1 MLVINPQKGAKLQY
15 TRVKRAVSAVV
26 IDGADTDANPDFVK
40 VNGNV
45 TFTPLLKAG
54 DVVQYAGPKGPE
66 SLVLAP
72 IECRISDGIIMHRG
86 QEGVFLAAGGEGVQ
100 PDVIQWK
107 ATFSNMQAGGWAFT
121 LKPVM
126 FDAVPGGDVDLTLV
140 SPIAGAS
147 EPIVRG
153 PAGVGLKSITVEG
166 SELVVTVTS
175 EAGDSVLSRIPL
187 EDVVR
192 AEADQAVASAQ
203 AAIKADVDVA
213 VESAAAAKLSQDAAA
228 KSATDAQ
235 NAASQTVATTQAA
248 IKADVDAAAKSAS
261 DAQTAASKTVESAQ
275 AAIKADV
282 GAAAASAASAQDS
295 AATAITQAETATT
308 QAGTATKQANA
319 AAMSADSAKTS
330 EANAKDSE
338 KNAGASAATAVSEAN
353 RAKTEAD
360 RAAQKATETANTVE
374 GNYSPVGHH
383 HVWADIDDKPATFP
397 PSEHTHTWEQVKS
410 KPATFPP
417 EKHKHTVVDVS
428 DLNNKFANRDMSSEP
443 TGYHLVMRDAAGRA
457 QFATPSSGA
466 DAATKA
472 YVDAQDVK
480 IDLLGS
486 GVDLNTIT
494 TTGAY
499 HQSLTANAQN
509 GKNYPIGQ
517 AGLLEVFNPDASM
530 TYQRYTAYGS
540 FNKEFTRGLYMNA
553 WSAWKEVSTAGHT
566 HAQGEIAGDDA
577 AKPWDVFLP
586 ENRGKLVRYGSG
598 GGLYSYANDS
608 SSAPSVMPKS
618 WIEGKINAK
627 ADASEVEAQGATPAA
642 GKVVRR
648 DSSGQVLVPT
658 TAGGSNTAVSRSE
671 LTSGLEGKANT
682 RHEHTLSQISGIP
695 NSAISGYAAN
705 TIMTRDGNGR
715 SQVTTPRYG
724 NDIATKAYV
733 DSAVTS
739 GSKIQVVSSLPS
751 SPDASTVYIVV

>member
-1 MLVINPQKGAKLQY
+1 M
-15 TRVKRAVSAVV
+15 
-26 IDGADTDANPDFVK
+26 NPDFVK

-45 TFTPLLKAG
+45 TFTPLLKDG
-54 DVVQYAGPKGPE
+54 DVVQYAGPHGPE

-86 QEGVFLAAGGEGVQ
+86 QEGVYLVAGGEGVQ

-126 FDAVPGGDVDLTLV
+126 FDAVPGGEVDLTLV

-175 EAGDSVLSRIPL
+175 EAGTYVLSRIPL

-192 AEADQAVASAQ
+192 AEADQAVASVRASLQ
-203 AAIKADVDVA
+203 ADVDAA
-213 VESAAAAKLSQDAAA
+213 VGSAAAAKESQEAAEKA
-228 KSATDAQ
+228 ASDAQ
-235 NAASQTVATTQAA
+235 NAAAETVTAAQAA
-248 IKADVDAAAKSAS
+248 IKADVDAAAKSAT

-275 AAIKADV
+275 AAIRADV
-282 GAAAASAASAQDS
+282 ESAAGSAASAKAS
-295 AATAITQAETATT
+295 SATAATQAETATM
-308 QAGTATKQANA
+308 QAGTATEKANA
-319 AAMSADSAKTS
+319 ASTSAANAKTS
-330 EANAKDSE
+330 ETNAKTSE
-338 KNAGASAATAVSEAN
+338 TNAGKSATTATNEAN

-360 RAAQKATETANTVE
+360 RAAQKATEVANTVE

-417 EKHKHTVVDVS
+417 DAHTHTVSQITNLDNGFAGVS
-428 DLNNKFANRDMSSEP
+428 ISPSVSGNSVVKRDGSGNVVVP
-443 TGYHLVMRDAAGRA
+443 
-457 QFATPSSGA
+457 ATPGYDTS
-466 DAATKA
+466 AASKA

-480 IDLLGS
+480 IAALGS
-486 GVDLNTIT
+486 GVDLNTVT
-494 TTGAY
+494 ATGAY

-517 AGLLEVFNPDASM
+517 AGLLEVFNPDSSM
-530 TYQRYTAYGS
+530 TYQRYTVYGNY
-540 FNKEFTRGLYMNA
+540 NKVFTRCLYNSA
-553 WSAWKEVSTAGHT
+553 WSKWEELSTAGHT
-566 HAQGEIAGDDA
+566 HAIGDVSGLDNTLAGKTDKSYVDA
-577 AKPWDVFLP
+577 QDAKQLT
-586 ENRGKLVRYGSG
+586 
-598 GGLYSYANDS
+598 AT
-608 SSAPSVMPKS
+608 
-618 WIEGKINAK
+618 
-627 ADASEVEAQGATPAA
+627 EVEAKGASPAA

-648 DSSGQVLVPT
+648 DSAGQVLVPT

-671 LTSGLEGKANT
+671 LTSGLAGKANT
-682 RHEHTLSQISGIP
+682 SHTHTLSQISDAP
-695 NSAISGYAAN
+695 NSHTSSNTAN
-705 TIMTRDGNGR
+705 TLMSRDSAGR
-715 SQVTTPRYG
+715 ARVSNPYNSLDVA
-724 NDIATKAYV
+724 NKAYV
-733 DSAVTS
+733 DAQVA
-739 GSKIQVVSSLPS
+739 GVPKIQVVSSLPS
-751 SPDASTVYIVV
+751 SPDSSTVYIVV